1 MTEMKVKI
9 KKKNG
14 SEEDFSREKVLKSL
28 WKAGMAS
35 KENVEKVATEVTN
48 FVREKS
54 KQGAVETSRIRGK
67 VLEQMRLLNK
77 EAAEKFEK
85 FVKTAS

>member
-1 MTEMKVKI
+1 MT
-9 KKKNG
+9 
-14 SEEDFSREKVLKSL
+14 
-28 WKAGMAS
+28 S

-48 FVREKS
+48 FVREKAN
-54 KQGAVETSRIRGK
+54 QGTVETSRIRGK

-85 FVKTAS
+85 FVKAAS